1 MMNKINGSLFDLSGH
16 KSLLVLIVGILG
28 MLLLIGRAYSTQRSS
43 DLDSVKVTSEVRK
56 AQMRN
61 DMEIFPKLYK
71 CDDGIIDDER
81 SLTKLQKKIDLKI
94 VNYAQTHGSDQKKW
108 SKSIVEKY
116 ENEMK
121 LLDNQKSNLILSY
134 NNKVTEHKR
143 LFSSIRNPSAF
154 TDKMTK
160 IKNYDFK

>member
-1 MMNKINGSLFDLSGH
+1 MNKINGSLFDLSGH

-43 DLDSVKVTSEVRK
+43 DFDSVKATSEVRK
-56 AQMRN
+56 TQMRN

-71 CDDGIIDDER
+71 CDDSIIDDER
-81 SLTKLQKKIDLKI
+81 SLTTLQKKIDLKKAEYI
-94 VNYAQTHGSDQKKW
+94 RKHGSSQEKW
-108 SKSIVEKY
+108 SKTVVDKYSI
-116 ENEMK
+116 EMK
-121 LLDNQKSNLILSY
+121 LLNNQKSNLILTY

-143 LFSSIRNPSAF
+143 LFGSIRNPSAF